1 MKANNTTENLCDSCS
16 LNIIDCP
23 INKHDIVFG
32 DGIGNDNVI
41 ECQVYEPEAKEEKY

>member
-23 INKHDIVFG
+23 INKHDI
-32 DGIGNDNVI
+32 GNDNVI
-41 ECQVYEPEAKEEKY
+41 ECQVYESETKEEK